1 MLTNVD
7 GAGWGGGGGRGGEES
22 RTFNHT
28 ILHQGVGMSQ

>member
-7 GAGWGGGGGRGGEES
+7 GAGWGGGGRGGEES